1 MYTLL
6 YLKWITNKNLLC
18 GTWHSAQCYMPV
30 WMGGVWGRMDTC
42 VCRAESLCCPP
53 ETITTL
59 LIGYTP
65 VQNVFGVKKLK
76 FKGKKKKEWGRVWA
90 GLIISDSVLSVYG

>member
-1 MYTLL
+1 MCQSG
-6 YLKWITNKNLLC
+6 WEWF
-18 GTWHSAQCYMPV
+18 G
-30 WMGGVWGRMDTC
+30 GRMDTC

-76 FKGKKKKEWGRVWA
+76 FKGKKKKKGGECGQA
-90 GLIISDSVLSVYG
+90 G